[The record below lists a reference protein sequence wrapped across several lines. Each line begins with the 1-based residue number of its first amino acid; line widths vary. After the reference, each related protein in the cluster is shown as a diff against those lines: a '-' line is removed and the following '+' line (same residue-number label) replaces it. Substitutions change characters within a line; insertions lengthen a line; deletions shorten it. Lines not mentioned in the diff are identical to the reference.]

1 MKRLFRSRKNK
12 MIAGICGGIAEVT
25 SQDPTLI
32 RILVVLLALITA
44 VFPFFVL
51 YIIFWVIIPYEDNT
65 SAV

>member
-12 MIAGICGGIAEVT
+12 MIAGICGGIAEMT

-32 RILVVLLALITA
+32 RILVVLLALVTA
-44 VFPFFVL
+44 VFPFVVL
-51 YIIFWVIIPYEDNT
+51 YIIFWVIIPYEDNA